1 MAQFGRGLLDDDA
14 PPAATWRHWLG
25 TAMAAQQPNNRRRS
39 ALSRRAAVCACLALG
54 ILVAAVVFCWLAWGQ
69 DVSVQQIQDLIRSWG
84 MWGVLGSICLMIAH
98 SFVPFPAE
106 FVAFANGMTY
116 GPVWGTVITWSG
128 AMLGAL
134 IAFALAR
141 KLGRPFVERMVASR
155 DWHRLDDWAAKDG
168 WRVVLVARFIPVI
181 AFNLINYAAGLTRL
195 TWWQFTWTTG
205 VGILPLTVLMVVMGD
220 NIESLGW
227 ESWLLLLAGGIV
239 LWLAVRRRLQA
250 RIGVVLIAAVAT
262 SLLLGVAQAGEIA
275 PEGQNVQTKDDT
287 QLARRALAGPRNHAE
302 CGVD

>member
-1 MAQFGRGLLDDDA
+1 
-14 PPAATWRHWLG
+14 
-25 TAMAAQQPNNRRRS
+25 MAAHQPNNRRRS

-54 ILVAAVVFCWLAWGQ
+54 ILVAAAVFCWFAWGQ
-69 DVSVQQIQDLIRSWG
+69 DVSVQQIEDLIRSWG

-98 SFVPFPAE
+98 SFIPFPAE
-106 FVAFANGMTY
+106 FVAFANGMAY
-116 GPVWGTVITWSG
+116 GPVWGIVITWTG

-168 WRVVLVARFIPVI
+168 WQVVLAARFIPVI

-195 TWWQFTWTTG
+195 TWWQFIWTTG

-220 NIESLGW
+220 NIESLSW

-250 RIGVVLIAAVAT
+250 RIGVVLIAAVAASFLT
-262 SLLLGVAQAGEIA
+262 GVAQAGEIA
-275 PEGQNVQTKDDT
+275 TEGT
-287 QLARRALAGPRNHAE
+287 RRSDQG
-302 CGVD
+302 

>member
-1 MAQFGRGLLDDDA
+1 
-14 PPAATWRHWLG
+14 
-25 TAMAAQQPNNRRRS
+25 MAAQQPNNRRRS
-39 ALSRRAAVCACLALG
+39 ALSRRAAVYACLALG
-54 ILVAAVVFCWLAWGQ
+54 ILVAAAVLCWFAWGQ
-69 DVSVQQIQDLIRSWG
+69 DVSVQQIEDLIRSWG

-116 GPVWGTVITWSG
+116 GPVWGTVITWTG

-168 WRVVLVARFIPVI
+168 WQVVLVARFIPVI

-227 ESWLLLLAGGIV
+227 ESWLLLLGGGIV

-250 RIGVVLIAAVAT
+250 HIGVVLIAAVAA

-275 PEGQNVQTKDDT
+275 PEGQDVQTENEA
-287 QLARRALAGPRNHAE
+287 QLARRAR
-302 CGVD
+302 